1 MMEEFI
7 MKKKGS
13 KFKGF
18 IFLIL
23 IVALFGTAFY
33 IYSGLSLFKPR
44 DLGISY
50 TPADY
55 SRALEKTGMEII
67 VDGVRVTGQNQTI
80 MAKNHISEQ
89 FSVFLLAGIIN
100 PEPDKKMI
108 DDYSFEF
115 SDFERKT
122 FILTNQEATAF
133 LNGIAPSFFWFDNI
147 QVKALQN
154 GKVEA
159 SSAVSTKKLMAEL
172 YSDVADKVPFPLP
185 DRVNIYGIASMSVTN
200 NRLSWYP
207 DSFYLGPVPLPE
219 RYMNASTIR
228 AVEPYLQRLYTV
240 VPGFEIISLTTQG
253 NGFFVDAVFPQ
264 RVVVT
269 KK

>member
-1 MMEEFI
+1 

-13 KFKGF
+13 KIKGF

-23 IVALFGTAFY
+23 ILALFGTAFY

-50 TPADY
+50 TSADY

-67 VDGVRVTGQNQTI
+67 VDGVTVSGQVQIALAEGRTGDTFT
-80 MAKNHISEQ
+80 A
-89 FSVFLLAGIIN
+89 FVLAAIAN
-100 PEPDKKMI
+100 PGPDKKMI
-108 DDYSFEF
+108 KDYSFEF

-133 LNGIAPSFFWFDNI
+133 LNGLAPSFFWFDNI

-159 SSAVSTKKLMAEL
+159 SSTVDTKKLMTEL
-172 YSDVADKVPFPLP
+172 YSDVADKIPIPLP
-185 DRVNIYGIASMSVTN
+185 DRVNIYGITSMSVTN
-200 NRLSWYP
+200 NELSWYP

-219 RYMNASTIR
+219 RYMDDSTIK
-228 AVEPYLQRLYTV
+228 AVEPYLQRLYTI

-269 KK
+269 KR

>member
-1 MMEEFI
+1 

-13 KFKGF
+13 KIKGF

-23 IVALFGTAFY
+23 IFALSGTAFY

-50 TPADY
+50 TSADY

-67 VDGVRVTGQNQTI
+67 VDGQTI
-80 MAKNHISEQ
+80 SGQSQIFLAKDYTIDQSA
-89 FSVFLLAGIIN
+89 VFLLGAILN
-100 PEPDKKMI
+100 PEPSKKMI
-108 DDYSFEF
+108 DDYNFEF
-115 SDFERKT
+115 SNFERKT

-133 LNGIAPSFFWFDNI
+133 LNGVAPSFFWFDSI

-159 SSAVSTKKLMAEL
+159 SSTVSKKKLMTEL
-172 YSDVADKVPFPLP
+172 YSDVADKIPIPLP
-185 DRVNIYGIASMSVTN
+185 DRVNIYGIASISVTN
-200 NRLSWYP
+200 NQLSWYP
-207 DSFYLGPVPLPE
+207 DSFYLGPVSLPE
-219 RYMNASTIR
+219 RYMDDSTIR

-240 VPGFEIISLTTQG
+240 VPGFEIISLTVRG
-253 NGFFVDAVFPQ
+253 NGFAVDAMFPQ
-264 RVVVT
+264 KVIVT

>member
-1 MMEEFI
+1 

-13 KFKGF
+13 KIKGF

-23 IVALFGTAFY
+23 ILVLSGSAFY
-33 IYSGLSLFKPR
+33 VYSGLSLFKPK
-44 DLGISY
+44 DLGVSY

-55 SRALEKTGMEII
+55 SRALEKTGIEII
-67 VDGVRVTGQNQTI
+67 VDGQRITWQTQSTLADGQTF
-80 MAKNHISEQ
+80 EQ
-89 FSVFLLAGIIN
+89 SAAYLLGVIGN
-100 PEPDKKMI
+100 PGPEKKMI
-108 DDYSFEF
+108 NDYNFEF

-122 FILTNQEATAF
+122 FTLTNQEATAF
-133 LNGIAPSFFWFDNI
+133 LNGIAPSFFWFDTI
-147 QVKALQN
+147 QVKSLQG

-159 SSAVSTKKLMAEL
+159 SSTLNTKKIMTEL
-172 YSDVADKVPFPLP
+172 YSDVADKIPIPLP
-185 DRVNIYGIASMSVTN
+185 DRVNIYGIASVSVTN

-207 DSFYLGPVPLPE
+207 DSFYLGPVSLPE
-219 RYMNASTIR
+219 RYMNDSTIQ

-264 RVVVT
+264 KVVVT